1 MGKEISGSSQEFWT
15 SSRKCRPQEGEESRR
30 ESSGE
35 DRYYTQKFQSV
46 CPVDSSKVVH
56 TVRFMKA
63 TCTRVDDTVDDFR
76 CSRDGGC
83 VKCTENYR

>member
-1 MGKEISGSSQEFWT
+1 MEKEISGSSSDFWAA
-15 SSRKCRPQEGEESRR
+15 SRKYRPGQDTENGHEE
-30 ESSGE
+30 E
-35 DRYYTQKFQSV
+35 DRYYTQKFNSI

-56 TVRFMKA
+56 TVQFRKA
-63 TCTRVDDTVDDFR
+63 TCTRVDDTVEDFH